1 MIVKYSYESRQ
12 LMKELPNNVIRNC
25 NEKKLLNLKRIVLD
39 YIKEFK
45 LEDITWKSL
54 TKEKMRKF
62 LFDNYY
68 INNNFITWND
78 NDTIFGMHYL
88 QWHLYTDKYFI
99 GTIKNNIDKET
110 IVGCIS
116 YFNYHKIYGNVNYIS
131 TVEINYFY
139 QGMKLLNE
147 LYKNFINELDF
158 EHLLPV
164 ATVDGRGKPFL
175 VRHRRLDDAV
185 SDHPM

>member
-1 MIVKYSYESRQ
+1 
-12 LMKELPNNVIRNC
+12 MKELPNNVIRNC

-88 QWHLYTDKYFI
+88 QWH
-99 GTIKNNIDKET
+99 
-110 IVGCIS
+110 
-116 YFNYHKIYGNVNYIS
+116 
-131 TVEINYFY
+131 
-139 QGMKLLNE
+139 
-147 LYKNFINELDF
+147 
-158 EHLLPV
+158 
-164 ATVDGRGKPFL
+164 
-175 VRHRRLDDAV
+175 
-185 SDHPM
+185 

>member
-1 MIVKYSYESRQ
+1 MKKSPNNIIGSYNE
-12 LMKELPNNVIRNC
+12 KELS
-25 NEKKLLNLKRIVLD
+25 NLKRIILD
-39 YIKEFK
+39 YIKEIK

-54 TKEKMRKF
+54 TKEEMKSF

-68 INNNFITWND
+68 IDNNFITWND

-88 QWHLYTDKYFI
+88 QWHLYTDKYFF
-99 GTIKNNIDKET
+99 GTIKNNIGRET

-116 YFNYHKIYGNVNYIS
+116 YFNSHKIYGNVNYIS

-147 LYKNFINELDF
+147 MYKNFINELDF
-158 EHLLPV
+158 DKDIMITNESMI
-164 ATVDGRGKPFL
+164 GRERHVIKNL
-175 VRHRRLDDAV
+175 EKTLKKVRYNKNIIIDD
-185 SDHPM
+185 

>member
-1 MIVKYSYESRQ
+1 
-12 LMKELPNNVIRNC
+12 MKELPNNVIRNC
-25 NEKKLLNLKRIVLD
+25 NEKKLLNLKRTVLD

-68 INNNFITWND
+68 INDNFITWND

-88 QWHLYTDKYFI
+88 QWYLYTDKYFI

-139 QGMKLLNE
+139 QGMKL
-147 LYKNFINELDF
+147 
-158 EHLLPV
+158 
-164 ATVDGRGKPFL
+164 
-175 VRHRRLDDAV
+175 
-185 SDHPM
+185 

>member
-1 MIVKYSYESRQ
+1 
-12 LMKELPNNVIRNC
+12 MKELPNNIIRDY
-25 NEKKLLNLKRIVLD
+25 NEKKLLNLKRIIFN
-39 YIKEFK
+39 YIVEFK
-45 LEDITWKSL
+45 LEDITWRSL
-54 TKEKMRKF
+54 TKDEMKNF

-68 INNNFITWND
+68 IDNNFVTWND

-99 GTIKNNIDKET
+99 GTIKNNIGRET

-116 YFNYHKIYGNVNYIS
+116 YFNSHKIYGNVNYIS

-147 LYKNFINELDF
+147 MYKNFINELDF
-158 EHLLPV
+158 DKDIMITNESMI
-164 ATVDGRGKPFL
+164 GRERHVINNLEKTL
-175 VRHRRLDDAV
+175 KKVRYNKNIIIDD
-185 SDHPM
+185 

>member
-1 MIVKYSYESRQ
+1 
-12 LMKELPNNVIRNC
+12 MKELPNNIIRDY
-25 NEKKLLNLKRIVLD
+25 NEKELLDLKRIILD

-54 TKEKMRKF
+54 TKEEMNKF
-62 LFDNYY
+62 LLDNYY
-68 INNNFITWND
+68 INNNFITWD
-78 NDTIFGMHYL
+78 TSVTIFGMHYL

-99 GTIKNNIDKET
+99 GTIKNNVDKET

-158 EHLLPV
+158 DKDIMITNESMI
-164 ATVDGRGKPFL
+164 GRERHVINNLEKTL
-175 VRHRRLDDAV
+175 KKVRYNKNIIIDD
-185 SDHPM
+185 

>member
-1 MIVKYSYESRQ
+1 MI
-12 LMKELPNNVIRNC
+12 L
-25 NEKKLLNLKRIVLD
+25 
-39 YIKEFK
+39 
-45 LEDITWKSL
+45 
-54 TKEKMRKF
+54 F
-62 LFDNYY
+62 LVC
-68 INNNFITWND
+68 I
-78 NDTIFGMHYL
+78 IFSGIY
-88 QWHLYTDKYFI
+88 KYFI

-158 EHLLPV
+158 DKDIMITNESMI
-164 ATVDGRGKPFL
+164 GRKCHVINDL
-175 VRHRRLDDAV
+175 KKALKKVKYDKNIIIDD
-185 SDHPM
+185 

>member
-1 MIVKYSYESRQ
+1 
-12 LMKELPNNVIRNC
+12 MKELPNNVIRNC

-116 YFNYHKIYGNVNYIS
+116 YFNYHKIYGNVN
-131 TVEINYFY
+131 
-139 QGMKLLNE
+139 
-147 LYKNFINELDF
+147 
-158 EHLLPV
+158 
-164 ATVDGRGKPFL
+164 
-175 VRHRRLDDAV
+175 
-185 SDHPM
+185 

>member
-1 MIVKYSYESRQ
+1 
-12 LMKELPNNVIRNC
+12 MKELPNNIIGNY
-25 NEKKLLNLKRIVLD
+25 NEKKLLNLKRIILNYIVELD
-39 YIKEFK
+39 

-54 TKEKMRKF
+54 TKEEMKDF

-68 INNNFITWND
+68 INGNFIIWND
-78 NDTIFGMHYL
+78 NDTVFGMHYL

-116 YFNYHKIYGNVNYIS
+116 YFNSHKIYGNVNYIS

-139 QGMKLLNE
+139 QGMRLLNE
-147 LYKNFINELDF
+147 MYKNFINELDF
-158 EHLLPV
+158 NKDVMITNESMM
-164 ATVDGRGKPFL
+164 GRECHVINNLEKTL
-175 VRHRRLDDAV
+175 KKVRYNKNIIIDD
-185 SDHPM
+185 

>member
-1 MIVKYSYESRQ
+1 
-12 LMKELPNNVIRNC
+12 MKELPNNVIRNC

-131 TVEINYFY
+131 TVEINSI
-139 QGMKLLNE
+139 LNNVRNY
-147 LYKNFINELDF
+147 LADIFFCCYKIKNIVMTKEQYSVND
-158 EHLLPV
+158 
-164 ATVDGRGKPFL
+164 
-175 VRHRRLDDAV
+175 
-185 SDHPM
+185 

>member
-1 MIVKYSYESRQ
+1 
-12 LMKELPNNVIRNC
+12 MKELPNNVIRNC
-25 NEKKLLNLKRIVLD
+25 NEKKLLNLKKIVLD

-68 INNNFITWND
+68 INDNFITWND

-88 QWHLYTDKYFI
+88 QWYLYTDKYFI

-147 LYKNFINELDF
+147 MYKNFINELDF
-158 EHLLPV
+158 DKDIMITSESMI
-164 ATVDGRGKPFL
+164 GRKCHVINDL
-175 VRHRRLDDAV
+175 KKALKKVKYDKNIIIDD
-185 SDHPM
+185 

>member
-1 MIVKYSYESRQ
+1 
-12 LMKELPNNVIRNC
+12 MKELPNNVIRNC
-25 NEKKLLNLKRIVLD
+25 NEKKLLNLKRTVLD

-62 LFDNYY
+62 LFNNYY
-68 INNNFITWND
+68 INDNFITWND

-158 EHLLPV
+158 DKDIMITNESMI
-164 ATVDGRGKPFL
+164 GRKCHVINNL
-175 VRHRRLDDAV
+175 EKTLKKVRYNKNVIIDD
-185 SDHPM
+185 